1 MLKIETYKNYEN
13 LTSVWKMTIS
23 DYYLAKIDFT
33 KEEKVLIDRCN
44 KPEADISM
52 VALGLAL
59 IAKKIERMESLKLT
73 T

>member
-1 MLKIETYKNYEN
+1 
-13 LTSVWKMTIS
+13 MTIS

-73 T
+73 A